1 MRAFLIPLVFL
12 AASSCFVPV
21 VASPATDIQRTLA
34 LQGYNVGAIDGI
46 IGKNTISKLKM
57 FCSSNDLDCQ
67 TFIVDKNYAGIL
79 ELIASVEG
87 AIVASLPTAAQRRKS
102 GELAFD
108 NSNGA
113 WFDRSLEVRGI
124 EIVVAGAVGGQPA
137 VPNEWAEKIAQTIK
151 LLTNP
156 NAKNIVR
163 KSIIAKC
170 VIKKGER
177 FTEDNLTVKRP
188 GTGISPMKWDKVIGT
203 VAITDYQVD
212 EPI

>member
-87 AIVASLPTAAQRRKS
+87 AIVASLPTAAPLNLDMCPGIYHDAFFDFLQNKKGSSYFFFMVGDPDGRCELGFGPTKNEGFLGCESRRK
-102 GELAFD
+102 EQNIKNECALFA
-108 NSNGA
+108 
-113 WFDRSLEVRGI
+113 EVD
-124 EIVVAGAVGGQPA
+124 EIGSY
-137 VPNEWAEKIAQTIK
+137 E
-151 LLTNP
+151 
-156 NAKNIVR
+156 
-163 KSIIAKC
+163 
-170 VIKKGER
+170 
-177 FTEDNLTVKRP
+177 
-188 GTGISPMKWDKVIGT
+188 ISPQYKTWVTAREAVND
-203 VAITDYQVD
+203 AELNDN
-212 EPI
+212 